1 VYVYMI
7 KTAVNWRQNGQASPR
22 DYLTLAVR
30 TRPSR
35 SSLSFF
41 ATTVNS
47 PSFPDE
53 YPQAQLI
60 CFILVYT
67 ISMEDESAYEW
78 FCEQY
83 DGNEIAQGL
92 I

>member
-1 VYVYMI
+1 LREI
-7 KTAVNWRQNGQASPR
+7 AISKFELAPERPGKSSRLSDFGCPDT
-22 DYLTLAVR
+22 TLQIE
-30 TRPSR
+30 PI
-35 SSLSFF
+35 FF

-47 PSFPDE
+47 PSFADE